1 MTKSKTW
8 KGIVKLMKMKKL
20 LAIFTAGVLTIGMTA
35 CNGTQTVKEE
45 PYVAKVND
53 QMIAYADYEKN
64 FMIFKKQIEAN
75 VGEDIWT
82 QDAGEGKTYGTVF
95 KEQILEKLIEDEVLS
110 QEASKAGL
118 KVDEKEIASQ
128 LENFKKQI
136 ETNKDYKEYLE
147 KNGISDDFIKKQM
160 EIDNLLTKLRVDYD
174 EKNQIPEEK
183 IKKYY
188 QENQAEFTMDE
199 VRASH
204 ILFKTV
210 DDNRLPLDET
220 AKEAVKTKAQE
231 ILDRV
236 KAGEDF
242 AKLAKEHS
250 EDPGSAE
257 NGGDLNFFPRG
268 QMVKPFEDAAFSM
281 EVGQIS
287 GLVESNFGYHI
298 IKVTD
303 KKNETSTFEEV
314 QDRIKSTLMDEA
326 YQNYIEELK
335 AKTKIEKNEELL
347 ASKEREEQQAS
358 STEEKEE
365 KTEE

>member
-1 MTKSKTW
+1 M
-8 KGIVKLMKMKKL
+8 
-20 LAIFTAGVLTIGMTA
+20 FGMTA
-35 CNGTQTVKEE
+35 CNGGQTAKEE
-45 PYVAKVND
+45 PYVAKVNN
-53 QMIAYADYEKN
+53 QAIAYADYEKN

-95 KEQILEKLIEDEVLS
+95 KEQILEKLIEDEMLS
-110 QEASKAGL
+110 QEAIKAGL
-118 KVDEKEIASQ
+118 KVDEEEIASQ

-136 ETNKDYKEYLE
+136 ETNKEYKEYLE

-160 EIDNLLTKLRVDYD
+160 EIDNLLMSFRVDY
-174 EKNQIPEEK
+174 EKKNPIPEAD

-188 QENQAEFTMDE
+188 EENQAEFTIDE

-210 DDNRLPLDET
+210 DDNRLPLDES
-220 AKEAVKTKAQE
+220 AKEAVRTKAQE

-242 AKLAKEHS
+242 AKLAKEYS

-303 KKNETSTFEEV
+303 KKNETSTFEEA
-314 QDRIKSTLMDEA
+314 QDRIQSTLMEKA
-326 YQNYIEELK
+326 YQDYIEELK
-335 AKTKIEKNEELL
+335 TKAKIETNEELL
-347 ASKEREEQQAS
+347 ASKEKEAQQGQ